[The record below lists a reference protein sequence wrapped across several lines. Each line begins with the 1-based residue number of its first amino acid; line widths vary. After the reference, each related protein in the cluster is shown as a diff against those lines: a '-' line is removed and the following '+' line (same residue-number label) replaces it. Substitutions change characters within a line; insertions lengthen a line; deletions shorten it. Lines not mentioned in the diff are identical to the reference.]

1 MGTYSIIKLT
11 ELSPLHIGTGKE
23 NYDFSA
29 NQLHSDTISAAL
41 ASIRCRLGKSDDI
54 ESFMNSF
61 SISSAFP
68 YIDSHLFLPR
78 PIGKVDINII
88 DSNNNYASLKQL
100 KKIKYFEVGTW
111 NRLVNNE
118 TIELSRN
125 QILNEFAFDNKSVQ
139 FNLPY
144 QAMVTQRVTVPRS
157 GDDTATPFF
166 FDWTFFSPNAGLYFI
181 TDAKGELFD
190 EILNLFKL
198 LGEQGI
204 GTDKN
209 IGGGKFNVEHAQIDL
224 CKCDNANALITLSLY
239 IPTKD
244 ELSNIKLE
252 SSRYDLLLRGG
263 YMSGSRDID
272 LWHIRKKSIY
282 MFNVGSVFSTQHS
295 LNGKIVDLCPTEY
308 NAPHMHP
315 VYRSGRPFVLPIKI

>member
-11 ELSPLHIGTGKE
+11 DLSPLHIGTGKE

-29 NQLHSDTISAAL
+29 SQLHSDTISAAL
-41 ASIRCRLGKSDDI
+41 ASIRCQLGKVGDVDDFLR
-54 ESFMNSF
+54 SFA
-61 SISSAFP
+61 ISSAFP
-68 YIDSHLFLPR
+68 YIGNHLFLPR
-78 PIGKVDINII
+78 PIGNVNVNILDIN
-88 DSNNNYASLKQL
+88 NEYASLKQI
-100 KKIKYFEVGTW
+100 KKIKYFEVDTW

-118 TIELSRN
+118 SINLSRN
-125 QILNEFAFDNKSVQ
+125 QILCEFAFNKDATHICQPFKS
-139 FNLPY
+139 
-144 QAMVTQRVTVPRS
+144 MVTQRVTVPRS
-157 GDDTATPFF
+157 GDDNATPFF
-166 FDWTFFSPNAGLYFI
+166 FDWTYFSSNAGLYFI
-181 TDAKGELFD
+181 TDAKGDLLD
-190 EILNLFKL
+190 EILKLFKL

-209 IGGGKFNVEHAQIDL
+209 IGGGKFRVEQSQIDL
-224 CKCDNANALITLSLY
+224 YECVDANAQITLSLY

-244 ELSNIKLE
+244 ELNKIDLK

-263 YMSGSRDID
+263 YMSGSKDVD

-282 MFNVGSVFSTQHS
+282 MFNIGSIFSTQHP